1 MSSGILFPEFQYT
14 ISALLFHFQRLLCIL
29 RFLRNIL
36 KADDNI
42 NISEQPIDYLK
53 KYIIENVGLEQE
65 ER

>member
-1 MSSGILFPEFQYT
+1 MKETSSKSNVYSSSSMG
-14 ISALLFHFQRLLCIL
+14 SNLLSTHLSESH
-29 RFLRNIL
+29 NSPN
-36 KADDNI
+36 DNI